1 MLNLIKKVK
10 NYFFECEDVSED
22 RIVIKGE
29 VVNVIP
35 NKNNSFNFVIKESGK
50 NNSYKLTEF
59 KCDNGQAIGVFNR
72 FKGNTITVKELN
84 ENIVKETYKTGGKEV
99 SIYHLNS
106 YRKTS

>member
-10 NYFFECEDVSED
+10 NYFFEYEDVSED

-59 KCDNGQAIGVFNR
+59 KCDNGKAIGVFNR

-84 ENIVKETYKTGGKEV
+84 ENIVKETYKRNNKEV